1 MNSTTDANSH
11 GMARVLLLLGWGL
24 PLLAYGGVV
33 LLAPDDAY
41 SRFRLLQE
49 SSDLMRSWVLSISTV
64 LDIYAHANTTAYVGM
79 AKIASAFGFF
89 CAAWIATF
97 TLLLT
102 SFFNKR
108 LENSV
113 NPAKVH
119 DGFTNKQLFAGVTW
133 IPIFGLAMMLAFY
146 CVKGDPSFGQGF
158 TTGNRIGYL
167 FISVIAIIFAGV
179 SIGFWFFN
187 VTVLFRRFF
196 YKEQS

>member
-1 MNSTTDANSH
+1 MNSTTHTNLLWV
-11 GMARVLLLLGWGL
+11 ARSLLFLGRGL
-24 PLLAYGGVV
+24 PLLAYGCVV
-33 LLAPDDAY
+33 LLTPDDAY
-41 SRFRLLQE
+41 SRFLLIQKF
-49 SSDLMRSWVLSISTV
+49 SDLMRGWVLFISPM

-89 CAAWIATF
+89 CATWIATF

-102 SFFNKR
+102 SVFNKR
-108 LENSV
+108 LEKSV

-167 FISVIAIIFAGV
+167 CISVIAIVFSGV

-196 YKEQS
+196 NKSQS